1 MTDLKLNIKKVQ
13 AVPLDEY
20 YTAYQL
26 QQLINFYKTI
36 TPENDKV
43 GVSFIKELEK
53 HSESFIKKLEK
64 DRETQKKE
72 GKNLSE
78 QIDACNT
85 IIERFLVASGNSKDI
100 TDADDFE
107 RIFEDIEQTYSE
119 YEELRKENVNLDREN
134 EILYKA
140 LKEIEGIVSEPCNIA
155 EKTCKECKSNCEHK
169 DILNIIKMAEEQ

>member
-36 TPENDKV
+36 TPKNDKV
-43 GVSFIKELEK
+43 GV
-53 HSESFIKKLEK
+53 SFIKKLEK

-72 GKNLSE
+72 GENLSE
-78 QIDACNT
+78 QIDDCNT
-85 IIERFLVASGNSKDI
+85 IIERFLIASGNSKDI

-155 EKTCKECKSNCEHK
+155 EKTCKECKSNCEHRY
-169 DILNIIKMAEEQ
+169 ILNIIKRAEEQ